1 MTGDGMKKG
10 ERAIMSEFEG
20 GRRGFSFHPRR
31 LRKPLE
37 DTEQGMTDLAIVLP
51 AEKTS

>member
-1 MTGDGMKKG
+1 
-10 ERAIMSEFEG
+10 MSEFEG
-20 GRRGFSFHPRR
+20 SRRGFSFHPGR